1 MQSAPCRVLFQPARA
16 TIQTANPT
24 VPVSV
29 AYSAS
34 TFVACRL
41 SMSPSEQAQANSL
54 RSKTVASASAIGQF
68 R

>member
-1 MQSAPCRVLFQPARA
+1 MQSAPCRALFQPARA

-24 VPVSV
+24 VTVSV

-41 SMSPSEQAQANSL
+41 SI
-54 RSKTVASASAIGQF
+54 RIGH
-68 R
+68 RTISVEGR